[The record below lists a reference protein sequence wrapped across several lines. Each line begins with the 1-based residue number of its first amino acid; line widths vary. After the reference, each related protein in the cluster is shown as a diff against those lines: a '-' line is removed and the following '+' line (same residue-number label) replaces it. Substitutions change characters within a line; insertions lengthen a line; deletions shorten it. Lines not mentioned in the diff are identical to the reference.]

1 MAPGI
6 HAALGLILV
15 LGVGAGRVATA
26 PTTSRPDLTALAAA
40 APAPAPAPTS
50 TSLPSIRNRIPVP
63 PSTVPLQTRAP
74 SAHISP
80 VFPALSG
87 AGFFVALVI
96 MASRFVMTRPRR
108 RQRA

>member
-1 MAPGI
+1 VAPGI
-6 HAALGLILV
+6 HAALGFILV
-15 LGVGAGRVATA
+15 LGVGAGRVAIA
-26 PTTSRPDLTALAAA
+26 PTTSRPMLTAIAAA
-40 APAPAPAPTS
+40 APAPTS

-87 AGFFVALVI
+87 AGFFLALVI
-96 MASRFVMTRPRR
+96 MTTRFVMTRPRR